1 MSAPLRLPAREES
14 LPELLRLAVAAA
26 EQAGLDEATRQ
37 HVELVLEETLVTII
51 RHAYPADAA
60 DRPVELACHASPG
73 ELTLVVVDH
82 GRPFDPMSED
92 ANSLDLA
99 ANLDADLDSRAPGG
113 LGLILIRGMSR
124 ASYERRDDANVLTL
138 RFPAEA

>member
-14 LPELLRLAVAAA
+14 LPELQRLAVEAA
-26 EQAGLDEATRQ
+26 EQAGLNEATRQ
-37 HVELVLEETLVTII
+37 HVELVLEETLVNII
-51 RHAYPADAA
+51 RHAYPADAT
-60 DRPVELACHASPG
+60 DRPVEL
-73 ELTLVVVDH
+73 TLVVADH

-92 ANSLDLA
+92 ADTIDLA

-138 RFPAEA
+138 RFPAGD